1 MGACDF
7 FPVSRLRVRNQ
18 RRAGERQ
25 EKKIVQ
31 KSESTELEFA
41 LFPPFAAP
49 CSAADH
55 VTARLHRRCGRPRI
69 NLLLLVSADDQ
80 FFCHM

>member
-7 FPVSRLRVRNQ
+7 FAVSRLRVRNQ
-18 RRAGERQ
+18 RRAGERH
-25 EKKIVQ
+25 KKIVQ
-31 KSESTELEFA
+31 KSASTELEFV

-55 VTARLHRRCGRPRI
+55 VTARLHRRCDRSRI
-69 NLLLLVSADDQ
+69 NLLLLVSADDN